1 MGEHVT
7 IPDPDVLLG
16 AAVTRTCALT
26 PCEGGLC
33 IEGDLDLQTISQAL
47 DAFER
52 MTMQTTPTFLDL
64 AGVASCDSSALAF
77 LLHAS
82 RRGVGEWRHVPANLQ
97 AIARACQ
104 LESLFADQSHATTAL
119 NTM

>member
-1 MGEHVT
+1 M
-7 IPDPDVLLG
+7 
-16 AAVTRTCALT
+16 TRTCALT